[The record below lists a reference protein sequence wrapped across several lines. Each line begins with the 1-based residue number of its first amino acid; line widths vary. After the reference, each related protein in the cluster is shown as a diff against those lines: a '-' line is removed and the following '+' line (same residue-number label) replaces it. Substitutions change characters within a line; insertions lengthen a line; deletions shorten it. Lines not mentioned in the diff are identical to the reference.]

1 MGYTRDDI
9 IDLVVDHDVKFIRLQ
24 FTDLFGTLKNVAITV
39 SQLEKALNNECMV
52 DGASV
57 EGFLHME
64 ENDMYLKP
72 DLDTFVIFPW
82 RPQHGKVARFLCDLY
97 TADGKPFTA
106 SPRYVLQRA
115 VAKAKEMGYQ
125 LQVGP
130 ECEFFLFQTD
140 DSGKPT
146 LVPHDQAT
154 YFDLSP
160 RDMGENTRREIC
172 LTLEDMGFEMEN
184 SHHEKAPGQNEVD
197 FRYQDALQAADSIMT
212 LKLVVKTVAQ
222 RNGLFATFM
231 PKPLNGTNGS
241 GMHINL
247 SLEKDG
253 NNVFC
258 DAQDPRGLGLS
269 QLAYQFMA
277 GVLAHMEGLTL
288 LTNPTVNSYKRL
300 RSGYEAPQA
309 ISWGIT
315 NRSPLIRIPNCKADN
330 KHIELRS
337 PDPTCNPYLSF
348 AAILTAGLWG
358 IEQKLDVP
366 EMAEAAL
373 KAQSGLA
380 PDLRAL
386 PRDLGEAME
395 AFAKDT
401 LIRQTL
407 GEALCEKYLEA
418 KKREWD
424 QYQTSVTDWE
434 RQQYFGA
441 Y

>member
-9 IDLVVDHDVKFIRLQ
+9 IDMVVDHDVKFIRLQ

-57 EGFLHME
+57 EGFLHLE

-82 RPQHGKVARFLCDLY
+82 RPQHGKVARFICDLY

-146 LVPHDQAT
+146 LVPHDQAS

-160 RDMGENTRREIC
+160 RDMGENIRREIC

-184 SHHEKAPGQNEVD
+184 SHHENAPGQNEVD
-197 FRYQDALQAADSIMT
+197 FRYQDVLQAADSIVT

-222 RNGLFATFM
+222 RNGLVASFM
-231 PKPLNGTNGS
+231 PKPLNNTNGS
-241 GMHINL
+241 GMHVNL

-253 NNVFC
+253 KNVFSEE
-258 DAQDPRGLGLS
+258 QDPRGLGLS
-269 QLAYQFMA
+269 PLAYQFMA
-277 GVLAHMEGLTL
+277 GVLAHMEGITL

-300 RSGYEAPQA
+300 RSGYEAPQF
-309 ISWGIT
+309 ISWGVA
-315 NRSPLIRIPNCKADN
+315 NRSPLIRIPKGKADH
-330 KHIELRS
+330 KRIELRS
-337 PDPTCNPYLSF
+337 PDSTCNPYLSF
-348 AAILTAGLWG
+348 AAILMAGLWG
-358 IEQKLDVP
+358 IEQQLPVP
-366 EMAEAAL
+366 EPVEGNRDGREGGQKPLRML
-373 KAQSGLA
+373 PQSLE
-380 PDLRAL
+380 
-386 PRDLGEAME
+386 EAMK
-395 AFAKDT
+395 AFAADE
-401 LIRQTL
+401 LIQDTL
-407 GEALCEKYLEA
+407 GEALCAKYLEA
-418 KKREWD
+418 KKLEWD
-424 QYQTSVTDWE
+424 QYCTFVTDWE